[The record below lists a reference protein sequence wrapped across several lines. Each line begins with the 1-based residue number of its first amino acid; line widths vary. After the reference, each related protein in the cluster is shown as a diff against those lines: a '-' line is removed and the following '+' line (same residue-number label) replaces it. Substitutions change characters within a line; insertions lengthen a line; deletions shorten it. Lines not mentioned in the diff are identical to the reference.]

1 MSRLADEIMNEYFKK
16 KYYSKRKRQKCTDKK
31 CIECKL
37 LSICTET
44 EKDEHKR
51 GD

>member
-1 MSRLADEIMNEYFKK
+1 MSRLADEIMSEYFKK

-37 LSICTET
+37 RIVCEGWEENET
-44 EKDEHKR
+44 TQ
-51 GD
+51 